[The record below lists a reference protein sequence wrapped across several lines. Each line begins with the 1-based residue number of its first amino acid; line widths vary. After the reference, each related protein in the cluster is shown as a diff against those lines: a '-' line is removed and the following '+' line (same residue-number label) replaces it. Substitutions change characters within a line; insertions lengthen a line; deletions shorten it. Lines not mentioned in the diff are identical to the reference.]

1 MQFRPIVH
9 DGVEGRIEITFD
21 KNSPILRD
29 LLRLIV
35 ISAGKCL
42 VKKDGFA
49 IPCVYMSH
57 CRSGS
62 ETGRQRGCKVAEE
75 LRELREQ
82 IREKNLE

>member
-1 MQFRPIVH
+1 MQFKPVVH
-9 DGVEGRIEITFD
+9 DGIEGRLEITFD
-21 KNSPILRD
+21 RNSPILQD

-35 ISAGKCL
+35 ISSGKCL

-57 CRSGS
+57 CDK
-62 ETGRQRGCKVAEE
+62 RGCKVAEE

-82 IREKNLE
+82 IREKNMEM